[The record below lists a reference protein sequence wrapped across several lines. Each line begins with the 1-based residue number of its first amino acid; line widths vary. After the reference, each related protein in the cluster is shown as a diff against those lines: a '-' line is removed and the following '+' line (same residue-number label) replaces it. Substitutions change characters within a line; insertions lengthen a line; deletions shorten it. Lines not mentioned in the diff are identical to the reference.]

1 MKLFA
6 IAAMTLAVMTAC
18 SSGGTS
24 YALNSDGSSSGS
36 VASSGGGAAGSSSGG
51 ASGSSGN
58 GGSGGTPTADATGG
72 GSSTAGASNSGGSGS
87 TSTASSGG
95 SGSGSGSGNNTAG
108 AEMRTYR
115 ITAYGVTPEAR
126 LESLKTDGSVRA
138 EKRAAIERVRVVDG
152 STGKTLSLP
161 LIKDLPADS
170 TAYAD
175 TFTVYKG
182 VESKNP
188 YTFVLVGEKTPSNE
202 MPTTGTAHYLGTS
215 YGVEKRA
222 DGSVVGGTG
231 TTFLNVDFGKKT
243 VTGKIHAAD
252 DWRPIDGPATT
263 GFDVDATIR
272 GTTFQ
277 SVTGAATQ
285 VDGQFYR
292 SESNRENAAGTV
304 MGVFSNQEKNISGAF
319 SGSRMK
325 Q

>member
-24 YALNSDGSSSGS
+24 YALNSDGGSSGS
-36 VASSGGGAAGSSSGG
+36 VASSGGGAAGSGAGG
-51 ASGSSGN
+51 TSGSSG
-58 GGSGGTPTADATGG
+58 GSGGGTPTADAAGG

-95 SGSGSGSGNNTAG
+95 SGSGSGNNTAG

-115 ITAYGVTPEAR
+115 ITAYSVTPEA
-126 LESLKTDGSVRA
+126 SLKSLTTNGSVRA
-138 EKRAAIERVRVVDG
+138 EKRTAIERVRVVDG

-182 VESKNP
+182 VEGQNP
-188 YTFVLVGEKTPSNE
+188 YTFVFVGERTEANV
-202 MPTTGTAHYLGTS
+202 MPTTGTAHYFGNS

-292 SESNRENAAGTV
+292 SESNRANVAGTV

-319 SGSRMK
+319 SGSRMN

>member
-18 SSGGTS
+18 SSGGTNYS
-24 YALNSDGSSSGS
+24 LNSDGSSSGS
-36 VASSGGGAAGSSSGG
+36 VASSGAAGSGAGG
-51 ASGSSGN
+51 ASGSSGGG
-58 GGSGGTPTADATGG
+58 GGSGGGTPTADAAGG
-72 GSSTAGASNSGGSGS
+72 GGASSAG
-87 TSTASSGG
+87 TASSGG
-95 SGSGSGSGNNTAG
+95 TAA
-108 AEMRTYR
+108 AETRTYQVV
-115 ITAYGVTPEAR
+115 AYGVTPESR

-138 EKRAAIERVRVVDG
+138 EKRTAIERVRVVDG

-182 VESKNP
+182 VESANP
-188 YTFVLVGEKTPSNE
+188 YTFVLVGERTPSSE
-202 MPTTGTAHYLGTS
+202 MPTTGTAHYFGNS

-319 SGSRMK
+319 SGSRMN